1 MRIKFFS
8 GRIYVYFPV
17 VILSMVFLC
26 SCKNNTDQVSLLNE
40 DFSQQ
45 PRGPLM
51 TDLGALLEYHY
62 LPDARPRSNWVLS
75 TYRYNL
81 PPSWEVRKRNNQS
94 MMAQT
99 AMNHNEH
106 WHPMVITGSPF
117 WKNYQIEALFKP
129 QNLKTRS
136 GIVFRYQTDR
146 SYYFLGVD
154 GEALSLIKVD
164 NGIGFRKPKEQVL
177 SRTPYNI
184 VSDDTIK
191 LNVDVRDSVIIVSF
205 PNEDDWKV
213 IDKTFSSG
221 KIGLLAD
228 APTEFYSV
236 KVLTGKQDLLE
247 IRHEEEKAQEEQDS
261 LIARNPKMEVYKKV
275 YLGEFGAGRNI
286 RFGDL
291 NGDGETD
298 FLIGQV
304 VHHGPKD
311 RNSELSCL
319 TAMTLDG
326 QILWQVGKPDPWKTM
341 ATNDVAF
348 QIHDI
353 DNDGKNEVIYCM
365 DQQIIIADGATGK
378 VIRKALTPL
387 TPGGKPLESGHN
399 SFPRILGDC
408 IYFLDLEGKGY
419 DSDFIFKDRYQYL
432 WAYDAK
438 LNLLWKGEC
447 RTGHF
452 PFAYDTDGDGKDE
465 VLAGYTLFDDNGKKL
480 WSLDD
485 QLYDHADG
493 VAIVR
498 FDKNE
503 SPKIMCAASDEGM
516 LFEDLQGHILRHHYI
531 GHVQNPTVANFRDD
545 LPGLETVSVNFWGN
559 QGIIHLYD
567 KTGKIYKTFEPT
579 QYGSMCLPL
588 NWTGKSEE
596 FFILNA
602 NAGEG
607 GAWDGYGRKVLEFPD
622 DGHPDM
628 CYATL
633 DITGDCRD
641 EIVVW
646 DPHELWVYT
655 QDDNPR
661 YDSNL
666 YRTKRNPLYN
676 YSNYQATVSTD
687 IEQ

>member
-1 MRIKFFS
+1 MRINFFS
-8 GRIYVYFPV
+8 DRLYAYFSV
-17 VILSMVFLC
+17 AVLSVVFLC
-26 SCKNNTDQVSLLNE
+26 SCKNNPEQGSLLNE

-45 PRGPLM
+45 PEGPLM
-51 TDLGALLEYHY
+51 ADLGALLEYHY

-81 PPSWEVRKRNNQS
+81 PPSWEVRRRNGQS
-94 MMAQT
+94 MMVQT
-99 AMNHNEH
+99 AMNHNRH

-117 WKNYQIEALFKP
+117 WKNYQVEASFKP
-129 QNLKTRS
+129 QNLKPRS

-164 NGIGFRKPKEQVL
+164 NGIGFRSPREQVL

-184 VSDDTIK
+184 VPDDTVRLK
-191 LNVDVRDSVIIVSF
+191 VGVRDSVITVYF
-205 PNEDDWKV
+205 PNEDNWKI

-221 KIGLLAD
+221 KTGLLAD
-228 APTEFYSV
+228 TPTEFYSV
-236 KVLTGKQDLLE
+236 NVSSGKQDLLD
-247 IRHEEEKAQEEQDS
+247 IRREEEKAKKIQDS

-275 YLGEFGAGRNI
+275 YLGNFGAGRNI

-348 QIHDI
+348 QLHDI

-365 DQQIIIADGATGK
+365 NQQIIVADGATGK
-378 VIRKALTPL
+378 VIRKVLTPL

-408 IYFLDLEGKGY
+408 ICFLDLEGKGY

-465 VLAGYTLFDDNGKKL
+465 ILAGYTLFDDNGKKL

-498 FDKNE
+498 FDSNE

-516 LFEDLQGHILRHHYI
+516 LFEDLQGHILQHHYI

-567 KTGKIYKTFEPT
+567 KTGKIYKTFEPS

-596 FFILNA
+596 FFVLNA
-602 NAGEG
+602 NATEG

-646 DPHELWVYT
+646 GPHELWVYT

-661 YDSNL
+661 YESDL
-666 YRTKRNPLYN
+666 YCPKRNPLYN
-676 YSNYQATVSTD
+676 YSNYQATVSAD